1 VRAAGVIAGAIF
13 SVGGAAPA
21 AAQRALAVAPLV
33 SLAEH
38 RVDAGFGLERS
49 LGPILGGVATLRSG
63 PRFALAVRALG
74 GSLFGSKGVL
84 DRDVGELGVEASV
97 VTAPWLAF
105 QAGAARRAYSTKLG
119 RQTWNMVGLG
129 ATARAAFAG
138 DAIHGVWRAALL
150 PVVSV
155 SGLRTPD
162 VAYRAAAGLEYR
174 VRTATLG
181 VEYSLERYDFPA
193 QAGVRRLEQLA
204 GVTLRLDVRVR

>member
-1 VRAAGVIAGAIF
+1 MRAAGVIVGAAIL
-13 SVGGAAPA
+13 GGALPV
-21 AAQRALAVAPLV
+21 AAQRSLMVAPLV

-38 RVDAGFGLERS
+38 RVDAGFGIEHS
-49 LGPILGGVATLRSG
+49 LGPILGGVATLRFGS
-63 PRFALAVRALG
+63 RLTLAGRALG
-74 GSLFGSKGVL
+74 GSLFGSTGVL

-105 QAGAARRAYSTKLG
+105 QARAVRRAYSTKLG

-138 DAIHGVWRAALL
+138 DAIHGVWRVTLL

-155 SGLRTPD
+155 SGLRDPD
-162 VAYRAAAGLEYR
+162 VAFRAAAGLEYR

-181 VEYSLERYDFPA
+181 VEYSRERYDFPPE
-193 QAGVRRLEQLA
+193 AGVRRLEQLSA
-204 GVTLRLDVRVR
+204 LTLLLELRVH